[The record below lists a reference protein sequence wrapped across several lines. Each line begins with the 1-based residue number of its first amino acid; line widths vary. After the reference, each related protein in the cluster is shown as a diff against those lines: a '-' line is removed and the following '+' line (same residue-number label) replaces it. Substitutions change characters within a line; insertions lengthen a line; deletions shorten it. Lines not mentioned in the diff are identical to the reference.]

1 MARTVGLAEPPAEG
15 VGPLRATGKFLPS
28 DEVPATLDPIL
39 RSLFAEQ
46 WPYLAAAARGVDAH
60 VMEGAP
66 ARAPAPLPRA
76 LDFAPFEVGGA
87 RGERLVETRHAWMLQ
102 RPLFEYAA
110 LASAPSRSLELRAV
124 DQWLGRVGVLEAFCA
139 VNPKVRLH
147 RASSL
152 PQAEDVFTP
161 ELAPGGIVFRF

>member
-1 MARTVGLAEPPAEG
+1 MHPLLLYTAAIPYSRKPRYTPPH
-15 VGPLRATGKFLPS
+15 R
-28 DEVPATLDPIL
+28 
-39 RSLFAEQ
+39 
-46 WPYLAAAARGVDAH
+46 
-60 VMEGAP
+60 
-66 ARAPAPLPRA
+66 
-76 LDFAPFEVGGA
+76 
-87 RGERLVETRHAWMLQ
+87 
-102 RPLFEYAA
+102 YAA

-124 DQWLGRVGVLEAFCA
+124 DQWLERVGVLEAFCA

>member
-1 MARTVGLAEPPAEG
+1 MHGAVRRQVAAGKKGKTVTVVDGFDPGGPDAAADVLKKFKRVLGAGGSLASNGAMSFQG
-15 VGPLRATGKFLPS
+15 DRA
-28 DEVPATLDPIL
+28 ATL
-39 RSLFAEQ
+39 
-46 WPYLAAAARGVDAH
+46 
-60 VMEGAP
+60 
-66 ARAPAPLPRA
+66 
-76 LDFAPFEVGGA
+76 
-87 RGERLVETRHAWMLQ
+87 VEMRHAWMLQ

-110 LASAPSRSLELRAV
+110 LTSAPSRSLELRAV

>member
-1 MARTVGLAEPPAEG
+1 ME
-15 VGPLRATGKFLPS
+15 
-28 DEVPATLDPIL
+28 
-39 RSLFAEQ
+39 
-46 WPYLAAAARGVDAH
+46 AAAASVRVRRTRPPALARLH
-60 VMEGAP
+60 HPPHGAGP
-66 ARAPAPLPRA
+66 LPYTPMHPLLLHRRDSLHSQAPLHPPPR
-76 LDFAPFEVGGA
+76 
-87 RGERLVETRHAWMLQ
+87 
-102 RPLFEYAA
+102 YAA

-124 DQWLGRVGVLEAFCA
+124 DQWLERVGVLEAFCA

>member
-1 MARTVGLAEPPAEG
+1 M
-15 VGPLRATGKFLPS
+15 
-28 DEVPATLDPIL
+28 
-39 RSLFAEQ
+39 
-46 WPYLAAAARGVDAH
+46 
-60 VMEGAP
+60 MEGAP

>member
-1 MARTVGLAEPPAEG
+1 ME
-15 VGPLRATGKFLPS
+15 
-28 DEVPATLDPIL
+28 
-39 RSLFAEQ
+39 
-46 WPYLAAAARGVDAH
+46 AAAASVRVRRTRPPAL
-60 VMEGAP
+60 AP
-66 ARAPAPLPRA
+66 ALARPHSPARTRPARSRSFALHPHAPPTTTPPRFLTDTRKPRYTPLR
-76 LDFAPFEVGGA
+76 
-87 RGERLVETRHAWMLQ
+87 
-102 RPLFEYAA
+102 YAA

-124 DQWLGRVGVLEAFCA
+124 DQWLERVGVLEAFSA

>member
-1 MARTVGLAEPPAEG
+1 ME
-15 VGPLRATGKFLPS
+15 
-28 DEVPATLDPIL
+28 
-39 RSLFAEQ
+39 
-46 WPYLAAAARGVDAH
+46 AAAASVRVRRTRPPALARPH
-60 VMEGAP
+60 HPPHGAGP
-66 ARAPAPLPRA
+66 LPYTPMHPLLLHRRDSLQSQAPLHPPPR
-76 LDFAPFEVGGA
+76 
-87 RGERLVETRHAWMLQ
+87 
-102 RPLFEYAA
+102 YAA

-124 DQWLGRVGVLEAFCA
+124 DQWLERVGVLEAFCA

>member
-1 MARTVGLAEPPAEG
+1 M
-15 VGPLRATGKFLPS
+15 
-28 DEVPATLDPIL
+28 
-39 RSLFAEQ
+39 
-46 WPYLAAAARGVDAH
+46 
-60 VMEGAP
+60 
-66 ARAPAPLPRA
+66 
-76 LDFAPFEVGGA
+76 GGA
-87 RGERLVETRHAWMLQ
+87 QGERLVETHHAWRLQ
-102 RPLFEYAA
+102 RPLFEYAALARPHSPACTTPRTEPALCLTPPCTPYYYTAAIPYSRKPRYTPPHRYAA

-124 DQWLGRVGVLEAFCA
+124 DQWLERVGVLEAFCA

>member
-1 MARTVGLAEPPAEG
+1 MARTVGLAEPPTEG

-110 LASAPSRSLELRAV
+110 LASALTLS
-124 DQWLGRVGVLEAFCA
+124 
-139 VNPKVRLH
+139 
-147 RASSL
+147 
-152 PQAEDVFTP
+152 
-161 ELAPGGIVFRF
+161 

>member
-1 MARTVGLAEPPAEG
+1 M
-15 VGPLRATGKFLPS
+15 
-28 DEVPATLDPIL
+28 
-39 RSLFAEQ
+39 
-46 WPYLAAAARGVDAH
+46 
-60 VMEGAP
+60 
-66 ARAPAPLPRA
+66 
-76 LDFAPFEVGGA
+76 GGA
-87 RGERLVETRHAWMLQ
+87 HGERLVETHHAWRLQ
-102 RPLFEYAA
+102 RPLFEYAALARPHSPPHAAGPLPYTPMHPLLLHRRDSLLHPQAPLHPLRYAA

-124 DQWLGRVGVLEAFCA
+124 DQWLERVGVLEAFSA

>member
-1 MARTVGLAEPPAEG
+1 ME
-15 VGPLRATGKFLPS
+15 
-28 DEVPATLDPIL
+28 
-39 RSLFAEQ
+39 
-46 WPYLAAAARGVDAH
+46 AAAAFVRVRRTRPPAL
-60 VMEGAP
+60 AP
-66 ARAPAPLPRA
+66 ARSRSFALHPHAPPTTTPPRFLTFTRKPRYTPLR
-76 LDFAPFEVGGA
+76 
-87 RGERLVETRHAWMLQ
+87 
-102 RPLFEYAA
+102 YAA

-124 DQWLGRVGVLEAFCA
+124 DQWLERVGVLEAFCA

>member
-1 MARTVGLAEPPAEG
+1 ME
-15 VGPLRATGKFLPS
+15 
-28 DEVPATLDPIL
+28 
-39 RSLFAEQ
+39 
-46 WPYLAAAARGVDAH
+46 AAAASVRVRRTRPPAL
-60 VMEGAP
+60 AP
-66 ARAPAPLPRA
+66 ARSRSFASPPHAPPTTTPPRFLTVA
-76 LDFAPFEVGGA
+76 SPATPPP
-87 RGERLVETRHAWMLQ
+87 R
-102 RPLFEYAA
+102 YAA

-124 DQWLGRVGVLEAFCA
+124 DQWLERVGVLEAFCA

>member
-1 MARTVGLAEPPAEG
+1 M
-15 VGPLRATGKFLPS
+15 GPRRAIGKFLPS

-46 WPYLAAAARGVDAH
+46 WPYLAAVARGVDAH

-66 ARAPAPLPRA
+66 DGRADASEGGPAPLPRA

-102 RPLFEYAA
+102 RPLFEYAEI
-110 LASAPSRSLELRAV
+110 ASALTLS
-124 DQWLGRVGVLEAFCA
+124 
-139 VNPKVRLH
+139 
-147 RASSL
+147 
-152 PQAEDVFTP
+152 
-161 ELAPGGIVFRF
+161 

>member
-1 MARTVGLAEPPAEG
+1 M
-15 VGPLRATGKFLPS
+15 GPRRATGKFLPS

-76 LDFAPFEVGGA
+76 LDFAPFEVGGVQ
-87 RGERLVETRHAWMLQ
+87 GERLVETRHAWMLQ